1 MFDWNDMKTFL
12 AVAREGSALG
22 AARTLGVNQTTVVR
36 RTEALE
42 ESLGLKLFERGQS
55 GSRLTQAGRDL
66 LQEAERMEAAAES
79 LAHRAAGHRRGAGGT
94 LRVTATEMLANVA
107 ITPALMAFKAIYPD
121 IVVELVATD
130 RPLDIAAGEAD
141 IALRADEVVT
151 DDLVGRRV
159 AEFPHALYASR
170 DYLLARGIPGSI
182 EDLRGH
188 DIVVGQG
195 VSAPLPGV
203 TWLLD
208 QLPGVEPV
216 VRSNSLPQMLQ
227 TLKAGLG
234 VGPFGCLAGDLEPD
248 LVRWTPPLPEV
259 RPVTWIVT
267 RREIKDTPRVRAF
280 MDFFVPHMIELQRS
294 LRERGEAAHL
304 AKLAELQAALA
315 AAGRS

>member
-36 RTEALE
+36 RMEALE
-42 ESLGLKLFERGQS
+42 ASLGLKLFERGQS
-55 GSRLTQAGRDL
+55 GSRLTEAGRDL
-66 LQEAERMEAAAES
+66 LQEAGRMEAAAES
-79 LAHRAAGHRRGAGGT
+79 LAHRAAGHRRSAAGT

-107 ITPALMAFKAIYPD
+107 ITPALKAFKAAYPD
-121 IVVELVATD
+121 LVVELVATD
-130 RPLDIAAGEAD
+130 RPLDLVAGEAD

-151 DDLVGRRV
+151 DDLIGRRV
-159 AEFPHALYASR
+159 AEFPYALYASR
-170 DYLLARGIPGSI
+170 DYLLAKGIPGSI
-182 EDLRGH
+182 QDLRRY
-188 DIVVGQG
+188 DLVVGQG

-208 QLPGVEPV
+208 QLPGVQPV
-216 VRSNSLPQMLQ
+216 VSSNSLSQMLL

-259 RPVTWIVT
+259 RSVAWIVT
-267 RREIKDTPRVRAF
+267 RRDIKDSRRVRAF
-280 MDFFVPHMIELQRS
+280 MDFFVPHLVELQRS
-294 LRERGEAAHL
+294 LRERGEAAHI
-304 AKLAELQAALA
+304 AKLVELRAALA
-315 AAGRS
+315 AAGRT